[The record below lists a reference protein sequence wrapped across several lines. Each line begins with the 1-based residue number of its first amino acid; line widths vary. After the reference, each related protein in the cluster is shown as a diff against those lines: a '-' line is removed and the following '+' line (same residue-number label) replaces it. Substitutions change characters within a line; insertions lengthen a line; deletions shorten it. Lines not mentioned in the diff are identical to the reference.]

1 MTFIPIPRDDCSA
14 AHFASMPHV
23 FAPKRPWRC
32 RWAAIFLGVATALG
46 CHAATV
52 LDDTFADGMRN
63 NQNLP
68 TDAAWYVSSSSSW
81 VTATNAMTLTMSST
95 AILGVSYFGANSS
108 SPVHLNVGDTL
119 AVTVK
124 FTFNNVAAQNG
135 SQGFRMGVYDFADST
150 QSPKWATADL
160 SGNSVQGGGVQG
172 YSVFQNFGVTFNNS
186 SPMDVRV
193 RTNLTSTSLLGTSS
207 DHKSLVTGPGNTSNF
222 PGFTNSGQYSL
233 QFSLFRTN
241 STDMFVTMTW
251 QNLSGGATLSTSAMD
266 TNATTFNFDGI
277 GFRPS
282 SAASSAA
289 TITFNE
295 VLVDLTS
302 AGSPPSISFSPV
314 DVSAYTGQSA
324 FFSVVSDGSAPLSYQ
339 WYFNTNTPL
348 PDATNS
354 SLTLTNLQTTN
365 SGAYFVIVTNSFGSD
380 TSEVAQL
387 TVTVPGEPTILTDP
401 QSLTV
406 QPGASATFN
415 VSAGGSTPLSYQWYF
430 NTNTPIVGAN
440 NSSLTINNVQTTN
453 AGTYSVVVNNLA
465 GSATSSNAVLTINT
479 NPVAPSFVTQPASV
493 IVLAGGNAG
502 FSAAASGTAPIYYQ
516 WLKNGSPISGAT
528 ATTLNFTNVQNSDSG
543 TYSLAA
549 SNSVGTAASSNATLT
564 VTTSVTL
571 PDTAYNLTGF
581 AAGTTGGGVIADTDP
596 AYRKV
601 YTALDLA
608 NALVSAYKT
617 AGSVKVI
624 EIMNDLD
631 LGWNEI
637 GSAVQTLA
645 STPFRSHNAPLLH
658 PRLLVTGVS
667 LIDIKPRSGLTIF
680 SANGAT
686 VRHATFNIK
695 SAANIIVRN
704 LKFDE
709 MWEWDEASKGQYD
722 KNDWDFI
729 DLGNGGSVSNIWV
742 DHCTFTKSYDG
753 ILDTKA
759 GSSAITISWCKY
771 TGDDGATNTNS
782 WVRQQ
787 ISSLESN
794 RTSYAF
800 YNFLRNNG
808 FSTGDIITIIQGHD
822 KTHLSG
828 ANDLDPNNAT
838 LSMTFHHLWL
848 NSVWDRC
855 VPRLRAG
862 NVHDYNIYAD
872 DTSVL
877 AAKNLRNAR
886 AAVMSAASQ
895 NTLNNTYSFNPP
907 INGSISTE
915 NGALLVE
922 KSVYIDCLTPLRNN
936 QTDPSNPAYT
946 GKILALDTIY
956 KMNLAFFRGNS
967 TDPGGTNTLG
977 PVQAPVI
984 PFSWN
989 LPGNQLPYTCSMDDP
1004 SQLPAIVAVGAGAG
1018 AVTWAKTNW
1027 LLTTYAPTAPVILAQ
1042 PQNQTVTPSNS
1053 VSFTVVV
1060 SGSAPLAYRWYLN
1073 TNTPIANA
1081 TNSTLT
1087 LGNVQPTN
1095 AGAYSVV
1102 VTNVAGSI
1110 ASTNVF
1116 LTVSAGA
1123 SAPPQLS
1130 NSVFS
1135 NGVFSLTINGD
1146 SGPEYIVQASTN
1158 LTDWTGIFTNHS
1170 PIPPFV
1176 WSDSNTSNFD
1186 RRFYRIQLGP

>member
-14 AHFASMPHV
+14 AHFASTLHV
-23 FAPKRPWRC
+23 FTPKRPWRC
-32 RWAAIFLGVATALG
+32 RLAGIFMVVATALAG
-46 CHAATV
+46 RAATV
-52 LDDTFADGMRN
+52 LDDTFADGTRN

-68 TDAAWYVSSSSSW
+68 TNAAWYVSSSSSW
-81 VTATNAMTLTMSST
+81 VTATNGMTLTMGST

-108 SPVHLNVGDTL
+108 SPVSLGVGDTL
-119 AVTVK
+119 TATIK
-124 FTFNNVAAQNG
+124 FTFSGVAAGNTSG
-135 SQGFRMGVYDFADST
+135 GFRIGLFDFADST
-150 QSPKWATADL
+150 LSPKWATADL
-160 SGNSVQGGGVQG
+160 SSNSGQGSGVQG
-172 YSVFQNFGVTFNNS
+172 YALFQSMGATFNNT
-186 SPMDVRV
+186 SPMDIRK
-193 RTNLTSTSLLGTSS
+193 RTTTSDSSLLGTSG
-207 DHKSLVTGPGNTSNF
+207 DYTSLGSGPGSTNGFGGFVAGTQYILQLSVLRSNSAMLVI
-222 PGFTNSGQYSL
+222 TA
-233 QFSLFRTN
+233 
-241 STDMFVTMTW
+241 TW
-251 QNLSGGATLSTSAMD
+251 QNATNNASMTWSVTDTGATG
-266 TNATTFNFDGI
+266 FNFDGI

-282 SAASSAA
+282 SAATTAS
-289 TITFNE
+289 TIIFNE
-295 VLVDLTS
+295 VKVDVTS

-387 TVTVPGEPTILTDP
+387 TVTVPVEPTILTDP

-465 GSATSSNAVLTINT
+465 GSTTSSNAVLTINT

-564 VTTSVTL
+564 VTTSVAL

-822 KTHLSG
+822 KTHLAG

-956 KMNLAFFRGNS
+956 KMNWAFFRGNS

-1073 TNTPIANA
+1073 TNTPVANA

-1170 PIPPFV
+1170 PTPPFV
-1176 WSDSNTSNFD
+1176 WSDSNASNFD